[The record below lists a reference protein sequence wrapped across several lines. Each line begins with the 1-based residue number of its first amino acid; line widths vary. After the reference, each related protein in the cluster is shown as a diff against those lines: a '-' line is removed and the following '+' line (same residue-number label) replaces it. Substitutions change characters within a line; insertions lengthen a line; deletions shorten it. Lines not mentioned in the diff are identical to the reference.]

1 MPTMRN
7 MVTRRGMKRS
17 HGATGSA
24 GPRTLSSPLTILSL
38 GVLALS
44 SFTWPASGMALELLG
59 GSSTSSIT
67 PAQEMRQGTT
77 QFQQGAF
84 AQAATHWMNAARG
97 YEETGQIKEQS
108 QALINV
114 AHALQQEGQIR
125 RAQGTLQAALKLSE
139 QAGERGLTATILAQ
153 LGNTFHVLGKDEPA
167 TEHLTKALTLAREEK
182 KPVLVAG
189 ILNDLGNALTARRQ
203 FAEAIDVYAESRA
216 LATETKQQ
224 ALAATAQI
232 NGAMALLQNQQL
244 GEAHRHLDQAWSDVR
259 LLADGQAKTAG
270 LLNIGLGYQELFAAS
285 TGKSGVAAKRD
296 AGKGRATEAVASTGS
311 ASGLLRQSS
320 EAFTAA
326 GEVAERMGD
335 ARGQSYA
342 WGYLGGL
349 REQEHRNPE
358 ALEYTRKATF
368 AAQKVNAPE
377 SLYRWQWQTARLLR
391 AEGKEDES
399 LAAYQRAVTLLKPIH
414 YEYSVGY
421 QGRHHSYYESVAPL
435 FVEYEDVLLRRA
447 AAAKTPE
454 QNDQLLVKVKETIEV
469 SRAAELQDYFQ
480 DDCVATVASHRGAG
494 ALAPGTAVIYPI
506 AFPDRLE
513 LLLETSNGLKQVRV
527 PVAGEK
533 LTKEIRSF
541 RRLIQDSQSQNYLS
555 SAQTLHGWL
564 VAPIQQDLQGA
575 GVHTLVVVADGSLRT
590 IPMGALHDGRHFLV
604 DSLAVAVTPSLAL
617 TDMNGAQRRKGSLL
631 SVGLTES
638 VEGQSA
644 PRYAETE
651 VQAIR
656 TMYGGK
662 LLMNK
667 QFSTP
672 TLEEEI
678 KDQGLG
684 IVHVASHTVVGTEA
698 RDSFVLA
705 HDGKIT
711 MDRLSQLVGLQQY
724 RQQPL
729 DLLTLSSCEIAAED
743 DRAALGLTGLAVK
756 TGARTALAS
765 LWTSDDE
772 TTTELVSEFYRQL
785 QDPAISKAVA
795 LQRAQQKI
803 LSQRGHTH
811 PSYWAAFLL
820 INNWM

>member
-7 MVTRRGMKRS
+7 IAIRPGMKRS
-17 HGATGSA
+17 PGSGDPA
-24 GPRTLSSPLTILSL
+24 APRTLSSPLTILSL
-38 GVLALS
+38 GVLAVSGLV
-44 SFTWPASGMALELLG
+44 WPVSGTALELLG
-59 GSSTSSIT
+59 GSGASSVT

-84 AQAATHWMNAARG
+84 AQAAAHWMNAARG
-97 YEETGQIKEQS
+97 YEESGKAKEQC

-139 QAGERGLTATILAQ
+139 QTGERGLTATILAQ
-153 LGNTFHVLGKDEPA
+153 LGNTFHMLGKEEPA

-203 FAEAIDVYAESRA
+203 FAEAIDVYAESRT
-216 LATETKQQ
+216 LAAETKQQ

-232 NGAMALLQNQQL
+232 NGAMALLQNQQP
-244 GEAHRHLDQAWSDVR
+244 GEAHRHLDQAWSEVR
-259 LLADGQAKTAG
+259 SLEDGQAKTAG
-270 LLNIGLGYQELFAAS
+270 LLNIGLGYQELFAVS
-285 TGKSGVAAKRD
+285 TGKGGVAKKSDGA
-296 AGKGRATEAVASTGS
+296 KGRATETVASAGS
-311 ASGLLRQSS
+311 GAGLLRQSS
-320 EAFTAA
+320 DAFTAA
-326 GEVAERMGD
+326 GEVAGRVGD

-358 ALEYTRKATF
+358 ALEYSRKATF

-377 SLYRWQWQTARLLR
+377 ALYRWQWQTARLLR
-391 AEGKEDES
+391 AEGKEEES

-447 AAAKTPE
+447 AAAKTPD
-454 QNDQLLVKVKETIEV
+454 QNEQLLVQVKDTIEV

-513 LLLETSNGLKQVRV
+513 LLLQTSSGLKQVKV
-527 PVAGEK
+527 PVTGDK
-533 LTKEIRSF
+533 LTKEIRAF

-564 VAPIQQDLQGA
+564 VAPVQQDLQGA
-575 GVHTLVVVADGSLRT
+575 GIHTLVMVAEGSLRT

-617 TDMNGAQRRKGSLL
+617 TDMGPAQRRKGSLL

-667 QFSTP
+667 QFSSP

-743 DRAALGLTGLAVK
+743 DRAALGLTGVAVK

-765 LWTSDDE
+765 LWASDNE

>member
-1 MPTMRN
+1 MPRKRTML
-7 MVTRRGMKRS
+7 TRRGMKRS
-17 HGATGSA
+17 HGAANPARS
-24 GPRTLSSPLTILSL
+24 RTRSLPLTILSL
-38 GVLALS
+38 GALALGG
-44 SFTWPASGMALELLG
+44 FAWPANGAALELLG
-59 GSSTSSIT
+59 GSGASMT
-67 PAQEMRQGTT
+67 PAQEMRQGTA

-84 AQAATHWMNAARG
+84 AQAATHWMNAARE
-97 YEETGQIKEQS
+97 YEERGQAKLQC

-114 AHALQQEGQIR
+114 AHALRQEGQIR
-125 RAQGTLQAALKLSE
+125 RAQTTLQAALTLSE
-139 QAGERGLTATILAQ
+139 QTGERGLTATILAQ

-167 TEHLTKALTLAREEK
+167 TEHLTKALTLAREEN

-203 FAEAIDVYAESRA
+203 FAEAIDVYAESRTRA
-216 LATETKQQ
+216 VETKQQ
-224 ALAATAQI
+224 ALAATAQL
-232 NGAMALLQNQQL
+232 NGAMALLQNRQL
-244 GEAHRHLDQAWSDVR
+244 GEAHRHLDQAWSDMR
-259 LLADGQAKTAG
+259 SLGDGQAKTAG
-270 LLNIGLGYQELFAAS
+270 LLNIGLGYQELFAAM
-285 TGKSGVAAKRD
+285 TGKAGA
-296 AGKGRATEAVASTGS
+296 AGKADAVKGRVTEAVAATGS
-311 ASGLLRQSS
+311 AAGLLRQSAD
-320 EAFTAA
+320 AFTAA
-326 GEVAERMGD
+326 GEAAGRVGD

-342 WGYLGGL
+342 WGYLGEL
-349 REQEHRNPE
+349 REREHRHPE
-358 ALEYTRKATF
+358 ALEYSRKATF
-368 AAQKVNAPE
+368 AAQKVHAPE

-391 AEGKEDES
+391 AEGKEEEA
-399 LAAYQRAVTLLKPIH
+399 LTAYQRAVTLLKPIH
-414 YEYSVGY
+414 YEYSVGN
-421 QGRHHSYYESVAPL
+421 QGRYHSYYESVAPL
-435 FVEYEDVLLRRA
+435 FAEYEDVLLRRA
-447 AAAKTPE
+447 AAAKTPD
-454 QNDQLLVKVKETIEV
+454 QNEQLLVKVKETIEV

-480 DDCVATVASHRGAG
+480 DDCVATVATHRGAG
-494 ALAPGTAVIYPI
+494 SLAPDTAVIYPI

-513 LLLETSNGLKQVRV
+513 LLLETANGLKQVRV
-527 PVAGEK
+527 PVTGDK
-533 LTKEIRSF
+533 LTNEIRSF
-541 RRLIQDSQSQNYLS
+541 RRLIQDSQSQNYLA

-564 VAPIQQDLQGA
+564 IAPIQQDLQGA
-575 GVHTLVVVADGSLRT
+575 GVHTLVMVAEGSLRT

-617 TDMNGAQRRKGSLL
+617 TDMSPTQRRKGGLL

-644 PRYAETE
+644 PRYAESE

-667 QFSTP
+667 QFSSP
-672 TLEEEI
+672 ALEEEI

-684 IVHVASHTVVGTEA
+684 IVHVASHTVVGAEA
-698 RDSFVLA
+698 RESFVLA

-724 RQQPL
+724 REQPL

-743 DRAALGLTGLAVK
+743 DRAALGLTGVAVK

-785 QDPAISKAVA
+785 QDPAVSKAVA

-803 LSQRGHTH
+803 LAQRGHNH
-811 PSYWAAFLL
+811 PSFWSAFLL